1 MPTLPMDSMLTQS
14 PSLLRACLVAHR
26 GDPARFPENSL
37 RGFRAALEAGARF
50 VETDIQM
57 TADGVAV
64 LSHNLSLQRLTGRD
78 LIIPR
83 TPYGRLQDL
92 AANEPGRFGSQ
103 HTELRIGTLEAFVEL
118 LLEWP
123 DVHAFIEIK
132 TQSYSV
138 FGPAMIDKVLTLLA
152 PIATRCTLI
161 SSSVDVMETIAVCD
175 GVPGGWVLPGWSDA
189 VRREAERLNPAIL
202 FINHK
207 RLPAKAQPLWPGAW
221 RWAVYTINRAQVI
234 HRLVKRGIHLVETN
248 TISSLLTNS

>member
-1 MPTLPMDSMLTQS
+1 MPTLSVDRMSAPS

-37 RGFRAALEAGARF
+37 RGFRAALEAGARY

-64 LSHNLSLQRLTGRD
+64 LSHDLNLLRLTGHD

-83 TPYGRLQDL
+83 TPYEHLYDL

-103 HTELRIGTLEAFVEL
+103 HAELRIGTLEAFVEL

-132 TQSYSV
+132 AQSYAV
-138 FGPAMIDKVLTLLA
+138 FGPAMIDNVLARLA
-152 PIATRCTLI
+152 PIAMRCTLI
-161 SSSVDVMETIAVCD
+161 SSSVQVLETVALTD
-175 GVPGGWVLPGWSDA
+175 GVPGGWVLPGWNDD
-189 VRREAERLNPAIL
+189 VRSEAERLDPAIL
-202 FINHK
+202 FIHHK
-207 RLPAKAQPLWPGAW
+207 RLPAEAQPLWPGAW
-221 RWAVYTINRAQVI
+221 RWAVYTINRAQVV
-234 HRLVKRGIHLVETN
+234 HRLARRGVDLVETDN
-248 TISSLLTNS
+248 ISSLLVSI